1 MIFPVAPRNILGATD
16 EKCSLDQ
23 HLEAAGLEALKEET
37 VETHPE
43 GGMCQGAE
51 MGLPVNEGAPLLA
64 LAWFPGLRG
73 PPLE

>member
-1 MIFPVAPRNILGATD
+1 MAPRNILGATD

-43 GGMCQGAE
+43 GRHV
-51 MGLPVNEGAPLLA
+51 P
-64 LAWFPGLRG
+64 RG
-73 PPLE
+73 RDGPACE